1 MKKKILIIEDEQD
14 LIKGLKL
21 NLSDEGFEVDWAVN
35 GVDGL
40 RKAIEEA
47 PDLIILDIML
57 PEMDGLEVCRRLRQ
71 KNINIPVI
79 MLTAKGGEIDKVV
92 GLEIGADDYMTKP
105 FSIRELLAR
114 IKARLRH
121 SEREVKQVPELYS
134 FNDIEIDFARFKIRR
149 KGKESD
155 LTSLETDILKYF
167 IVHRGE
173 VVARNDLL
181 DKIWGYEKYP
191 TTRTIDNHILKL
203 RKKIEEDPSHPR
215 YITFSLWRRVPV
227 YRVTTIFY
235 NCLLLFDNVDRIKAE
250 HC

>member
-1 MKKKILIIEDEQD
+1 MKKILIIEDEPD
-14 LIKGLKL
+14 LVKGLKL
-21 NLSDEGFEVDWAVN
+21 NLSDEGFDVDWAVN

-40 RKAIEEA
+40 RKAVEEA
-47 PDLIILDIML
+47 PDLIILDLML
-57 PEMDGLEVCRRLRQ
+57 PEMDGLEVCRKLRQ
-71 KNINIPVI
+71 KNIDIPLI

-121 SEREVKQVPELYS
+121 SGRELKPVPEIYS
-134 FNDIEIDFARFKIRR
+134 FGDIEIDFARFKIRR
-149 KGKESD
+149 NEKEVD

-203 RKKIEEDPSHPR
+203 RKKIEDDPSHPR
-215 YITFSLWRRVPV
+215 YIISV
-227 YRVTTIFY
+227 YGGGYRFIG
-235 NCLLLFDNVDRIKAE
+235 
-250 HC
+250 